1 MHSLLWVSVIC
12 TDRLWIFWSGTM
24 ADSSGKLHF
33 LLFLSLNCS
42 KLGNGA
48 QRWTI
53 AYLDRILIVLL
64 QLNLLIRLEVIKEE
78 SSSLLWPL
86 TFRREEERKRK
97 LRLPWGSERVSSNL
111 QSLMVWEEEVN
122 WVQRKGMHPEMSC
135 VTYLCSERTFNEL

>member
-1 MHSLLWVSVIC
+1 
-12 TDRLWIFWSGTM
+12 M
-24 ADSSGKLHF
+24 ADNSGKLHF

-78 SSSLLWPL
+78 SSSLL
-86 TFRREEERKRK
+86 
-97 LRLPWGSERVSSNL
+97 
-111 QSLMVWEEEVN
+111 
-122 WVQRKGMHPEMSC
+122 
-135 VTYLCSERTFNEL
+135 